1 MDNSFHSALLS
12 SNPFWEKFF
21 NQQLSSFDRLSEVGA
36 GQVIYELR
44 KQIQKLTSELK
55 KLDSSTPEMPELIES
70 ANLLRSN
77 KHLSETNSKR
87 SELISNYMQYS
98 KELEKM
104 LATVFEFFDILASEL
119 FLFLING

>member
-1 MDNSFHSALLS
+1 M
-12 SNPFWEKFF
+12 
-21 NQQLSSFDRLSEVGA
+21 SEVGA

-55 KLDSSTPEMPELIES
+55 KLDNSTPDMPELIES

-77 KHLSETNSKR
+77 KHLAETNSKR
-87 SELISNYMQYS
+87 SELISNYKQYS

-104 LATVFEFFDILASEL
+104 LATVFDIQRDLKEILKFQSS
-119 FLFLING
+119 LISGPKKRKKPSKK

>member
-1 MDNSFHSALLS
+1 M
-12 SNPFWEKFF
+12 
-21 NQQLSSFDRLSEVGA
+21 SEVGV

-55 KLDSSTPEMPELIES
+55 RLDNSTPDMPELIES

-87 SELISNYMQYS
+87 SELISNYKQYS

-104 LATVFEFFDILASEL
+104 LATVFDIQQDLKEILKTQSSIIAKQKSKARKKSSKK
-119 FLFLING
+119 

>member
-1 MDNSFHSALLS
+1 M
-12 SNPFWEKFF
+12 
-21 NQQLSSFDRLSEVGA
+21 SEVGV

-55 KLDSSTPEMPELIES
+55 SLDNSTPDMPELIES

-77 KHLSETNSKR
+77 KHLAETNSKR
-87 SELISNYMQYS
+87 SELISNYKQYS

-104 LATVFEFFDILASEL
+104 LATVFDIQIDLKEILKTQSSIIAKQKKSKVRKKSSKK
-119 FLFLING
+119 

>member
-1 MDNSFHSALLS
+1 MPDPQPGGLA
-12 SNPFWEKFF
+12 
-21 NQQLSSFDRLSEVGA
+21 SFDRLSEVGV

-55 KLDSSTPEMPELIES
+55 KLDNSTPDMPELIES

-77 KHLSETNSKR
+77 KHLAEVNSKG
-87 SELISNYMQYS
+87 SELISTYEQYS

-104 LATVFEFFDILASEL
+104 LATVFDIQRDLKEILKSQSSLISEPKRPRKKSSK
-119 FLFLING
+119 

>member
-1 MDNSFHSALLS
+1 M
-12 SNPFWEKFF
+12 
-21 NQQLSSFDRLSEVGA
+21 SEVGV

-55 KLDSSTPEMPELIES
+55 RLDNSKPDMPELIES

-77 KHLSETNSKR
+77 KHLAETNSKR

-104 LATVFEFFDILASEL
+104 LATVIDIQQNLKEILKTQSSIISKQKKSKARKKSSKK
-119 FLFLING
+119 

>member
-1 MDNSFHSALLS
+1 M
-12 SNPFWEKFF
+12 
-21 NQQLSSFDRLSEVGA
+21 SEVGA

-44 KQIQKLTSELK
+44 KQIQKLTSDLK
-55 KLDSSTPEMPELIES
+55 RLDNSKPDMPELIES

-87 SELISNYMQYS
+87 VKLISNYKQYS

-104 LATVFEFFDILASEL
+104 LATVFDIQQDLKEILKTQSSIISKQKKSIARKKSSKK
-119 FLFLING
+119 

>member
-1 MDNSFHSALLS
+1 M
-12 SNPFWEKFF
+12 
-21 NQQLSSFDRLSEVGA
+21 SEVGA

-55 KLDSSTPEMPELIES
+55 KLDNSTPDMPELIES

-77 KHLSETNSKR
+77 KHLAETNSKR
-87 SELISNYMQYS
+87 SELISNYKQYS

-104 LATVFEFFDILASEL
+104 LATVFDIQRDLKEILKSQSS
-119 FLFLING
+119 LISGPKKRKKPSKK